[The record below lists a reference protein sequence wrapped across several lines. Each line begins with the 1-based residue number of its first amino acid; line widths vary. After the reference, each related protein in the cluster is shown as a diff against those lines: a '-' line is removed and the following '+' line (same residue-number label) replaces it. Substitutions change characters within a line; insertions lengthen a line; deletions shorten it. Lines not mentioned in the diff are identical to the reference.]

1 MLEKVG
7 CPVVMGNAA
16 EELKKRFTRY
26 TADHNHDGIAEFLEA
41 IR

>member
-1 MLEKVG
+1 MLERVG
-7 CPVVMGNAA
+7 CPVVMNAA

-26 TADHNHDGIAEFLEA
+26 TADHNHDGIAEFLEE

>member
-16 EELKKRFTRY
+16 EELKKRFTRH
-26 TADHNHDGIAEFLEA
+26 TADYNHDGIAEFLEE